1 MTATPSELFGLH
13 QDALRCPYPAYQQLR
28 SESPVHFVEDID
40 AFVVTRHQDIAAII
54 RQPELFNNT
63 IAVGPPPNGLLE
75 AVAEVVAENP
85 QLLDAVTTLAQLP
98 PVLLLADGKLHSRQR
113 ALVNKAFTPRG
124 AASLEPRLTAIADGL
139 IDRFIG
145 NGQAELLD
153 DYATPLP
160 LIIMSE
166 LVGVVPD
173 RIPTFKKWADAWLTP
188 IGNRGN
194 KQRTKMMLEAL
205 LEFWAYFQ
213 AEVGRR
219 RREDH
224 PDLLNAIVNSRV
236 DGLEPLTDAEIIVFV
251 GQLMSAGTETSTKLI
266 SQGLLLFDRDPELR
280 DRVAADP
287 DLLPKVIEELLRF
300 EPPVQGMFRVAEQ
313 DTTLDGVD
321 IPTGAMLWLAYASAN
336 RDPGT
341 WTNPDTFQPGRDNI
355 SNHMSF
361 GGGKHYCL
369 GAALA
374 RVEGLVGLRQ
384 LLTRLDNIQLDRG
397 HRVEYE
403 QSFIFHG
410 PTSLRF
416 TFTPRNR

>member
-1 MTATPSELFGLH
+1 
-13 QDALRCPYPAYQQLR
+13 
-28 SESPVHFVEDID
+28 
-40 AFVVTRHQDIAAII
+40 
-54 RQPELFNNT
+54 
-63 IAVGPPPNGLLE
+63 
-75 AVAEVVAENP
+75 
-85 QLLDAVTTLAQLP
+85 
-98 PVLLLADGKLHSRQR
+98 
-113 ALVNKAFTPRG
+113 
-124 AASLEPRLTAIADGL
+124 
-139 IDRFIG
+139 
-145 NGQAELLD
+145 
-153 DYATPLP
+153 
-160 LIIMSE
+160 
-166 LVGVVPD
+166 
-173 RIPTFKKWADAWLTP
+173 
-188 IGNRGN
+188 
-194 KQRTKMMLEAL
+194 
-205 LEFWAYFQ
+205 
-213 AEVGRR
+213 
-219 RREDH
+219 
-224 PDLLNAIVNSRV
+224 
-236 DGLEPLTDAEIIVFV
+236 
-251 GQLMSAGTETSTKLI
+251 
-266 SQGLLLFDRDPELR
+266 
-280 DRVAADP
+280 VAADP

-321 IPTGAMLWLAYASAN
+321 IPKGAMLWLAYASAN